1 MLEAGLVYYLNKEID
16 VKSDD
21 PEVLQE
27 YLILTYNIFTMEYM
41 MSPGIKQALC
51 EFEEIGGV
59 EMLNEL
65 TSHPNVTI
73 AELSKTLID
82 TYFSETENY

>member
-16 VKSDD
+16 FKGDD

-41 MSPGIKQALC
+41 MSPGIKHALC
-51 EFEEIGGV
+51 EFEETGGV
-59 EMLNEL
+59 ETLNEL

-73 AELSKTLID
+73 AELAKTLID